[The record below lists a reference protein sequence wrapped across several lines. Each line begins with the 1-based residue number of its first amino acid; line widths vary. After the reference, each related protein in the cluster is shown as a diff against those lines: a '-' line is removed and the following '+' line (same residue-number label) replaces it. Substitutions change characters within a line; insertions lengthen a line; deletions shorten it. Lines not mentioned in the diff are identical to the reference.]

1 MKFLKIRE
9 AFFNLK
15 KSEVLSEESND
26 FLVKKGNILHLIILA
41 TVGTITLL
49 YVVFDFAKHN
59 YLQAAISATILPS
72 LFISYW
78 LYHKNKTVASKVW
91 NLTHVSIIIGIQYL
105 LQPPLSLAL
114 FLYLPV
120 LLTTLIVFQG
130 KDKKLGSILAVCV
143 VFISIV
149 LLYIGDQFR
158 FDLNVRHESLYNLRI
173 LNMSGAIIVTILEVV
188 YLLRMNN
195 SIQLELIEKNE
206 AINQNNKILASTI
219 QTRDKML
226 SIVSHDLRSPL
237 ILINSGLEILENDE
251 FPVDKKKKLTTDLRK
266 RSQLTLS
273 LIDNMLLWTRSQ
285 TDQINF
291 QPKAVPTA
299 SFKNIVEG
307 FGQTHIGDKG
317 IELKYN
323 APDEGFILADSD
335 MIEGLLRN
343 LISNSVKFT
352 PPGGSISI
360 QILPLE
366 STWKFVIQDSGI
378 GITPEII
385 QKILNNDSISTPGT
399 NKEKGHGI
407 GMLVVQDFIR
417 KHGSELK
424 IESEQGKGTTFSFE
438 LNKA

>member
-1 MKFLKIRE
+1 MKSLKIKE

-15 KSEVLSEESND
+15 KSKPLSEESND
-26 FLVKKGNILHLIILA
+26 FLVKKGNHLHLIILA
-41 TVGTITLL
+41 TVGIMSLL
-49 YVVFDFAKHN
+49 YVAFDFAKHN
-59 YLQAAISATILPS
+59 YLQATLSATIIPS

-78 LYHKNKTVASKVW
+78 LFQKNKTLLSKVW
-91 NLTHVSIIIGIQYL
+91 NLVHVSLIIGIQYL

-120 LLTTLIVFQG
+120 LLATLIVFQG
-130 KDKKLGSILAVCV
+130 KDKKLGALFAVCIV
-143 VFISIV
+143 LIAIV
-149 LLYIGDQFR
+149 LLYIGDHFR
-158 FDLNVRHESLYNLRI
+158 FDLYVRHESLYNLRV
-173 LNMSGAIIVTILEVV
+173 LNMSGSIIVTILEVI

-206 AINQNNKILASTI
+206 AINRSNTILASTI
-219 QTRDKML
+219 KTRDKML

-237 ILINSGLEILENDE
+237 ILINSGLELIENDE
-251 FPVDKKKKLTTDLRK
+251 FPIEKKKKLTSDLRK
-266 RSQLTLS
+266 RSQFTLS

-291 QPKAVPTA
+291 NPTAVPTA
-299 SFKNIVEG
+299 SFKKIVEG
-307 FGQTHIGDKG
+307 FAETHIGDKG
-317 IELKYN
+317 IELNYH
-323 APDEGFILADSD
+323 APDEGFVQADSD

-360 QILPLE
+360 QIIPLE
-366 STWKFVIQDSGI
+366 STWRFVIQDSGT
-378 GITPEII
+378 GISPDII

-407 GMLVVQDFIR
+407 GMLVVQDFIK